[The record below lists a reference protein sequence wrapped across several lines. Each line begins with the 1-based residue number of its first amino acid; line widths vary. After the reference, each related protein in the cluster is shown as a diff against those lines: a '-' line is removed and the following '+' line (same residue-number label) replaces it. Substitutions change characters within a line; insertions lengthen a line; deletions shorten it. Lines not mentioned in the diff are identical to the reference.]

1 MSAPEPTG
9 GRAGDSRSRDEKRS
23 GKRLGKGL
31 GALLGDYLGE
41 QAAAEVTGAAAPEQ
55 PEARRIRIADVRPNA
70 YQPRREFSEQELADL
85 AASLDANG
93 LLQPI
98 VVRPL
103 DGPGGT
109 RWELVAGER
118 RWRAATRLG
127 WTDIP
132 AVVRDVD
139 DRTMLVLALVENI
152 QRAQLNALEE
162 AEAYERLGEEFSLTQ
177 QQIADVVGKD
187 RSTVANAIRLLQ
199 LPASVRVLLA
209 EGRLSAGHA
218 RALLGAD
225 NDRTIADLARR
236 AVEQGWSVREVEA
249 EVQRTRGASRR
260 RPRQEKQRDATER
273 QLEEEL
279 QRALG
284 TDVRIKRG
292 RGMKGKLE
300 IPFYGAEDF
309 ERLFEILAGRSALDV
324 VS

>member
-9 GRAGDSRSRDEKRS
+9 GRARESRPRDEKRS

-41 QAAAEVTGAAAPEQ
+41 QAAAEVTGNAAQEQ

-85 AASLDANG
+85 AASLEANG

-98 VVRPL
+98 VVRPV

-162 AEAYERLGEEFSLTQ
+162 AQAYERLGQEFSLTQ

-199 LPASVRVLLA
+199 LPASVRVLLS
-209 EGRLSAGHA
+209 ENRLSAGHA

-324 VS
+324 LS